1 MKGKTQVQICNERH
15 GLSNPLQLVIAC
27 KCEGCDGELHSD
39 GINAT
44 GTLGFLIC
52 TVCQCAY
59 VISAM
64 KEIRR

>member
-1 MKGKTQVQICNERH
+1 MKKTQAEACSDRH

-27 KCEGCDGELHSD
+27 KCDGCDGELHSD

-44 GTLGFLIC
+44 GTQGFLVC
-52 TVCQCAY
+52 TACGCTYTILAT
-59 VISAM
+59 